1 VALPAFAAP
10 GDEAPAQ
17 VNAVLSGESQSFT
30 VNSAVL
36 QSEVTRD
43 GYSATTAEE
52 LEAAERAAAALAAAA
67 KAAANAAAQP
77 RSDTSTVPYTGPTSG
92 SWVRP
97 VSGPISSPYGPRRAI
112 CNSAGC
118 SNGFHDGVDFSNTCG
133 TPVVAVS
140 AGRVSF
146 VGNAGAYGNRV
157 IVDHGGG
164 VESIYGHLQSG
175 SFKVSV
181 GDLVTGG
188 TGVASVGATGVVSGC
203 HLDLKVRIDGSFT
216 NPSTFLRARGVS
228 M

>member
-1 VALPAFAAP
+1 M
-10 GDEAPAQ
+10 
-17 VNAVLSGESQSFT
+17 LSGESQSLT
-30 VNSAVL
+30 VNAAVL
-36 QSEVTRD
+36 HSEVTRD
-43 GYSATTAEE
+43 GYSATTREE
-52 LEAAERAAAALAAAA
+52 LDAAERAATALAAAA

-77 RSDTSTVPYTGPTSG
+77 RSGSSNVTYTGPTSG
-92 SWVRP
+92 SWLRP
-97 VSGPISSPYGPRRAI
+97 VSGPISSPYGPRGKI

-140 AGRVSF
+140 AGRVKF

-175 SFKVSV
+175 SFRVSV
-181 GDLVTGG
+181 GDLVTAG

-203 HLDLKVRIDGSFT
+203 HLDLKIRINGSFS
-216 NPSTFLRARGVS
+216 NPTPFLRARGVS